1 MSIKT
6 ILFALCFFICSGGA
20 LFLPLLGI
28 LGYILHYNLGPE
40 TKWWAGPLNSLHIR
54 YAYTLAAV
62 TALGMII
69 HWGKLRFGKSLLLRQ
84 EKLLLLFLGVVWF
97 SVWIGPDT
105 IERYTIV
112 DHPSIKMIKI
122 VIITLMMTHIITNL
136 KHLDLL
142 LWAFL
147 VGAFILSLQAYTTPR
162 SAFASGRLENVGGPD
177 FTESNFLAVY
187 LAALLPLVAVQFLRS
202 GWPGKLL
209 SLGTGVLVVN
219 TIVLTR
225 SRGAVVGIAAG
236 MAVAMFCAPKKYRG
250 IIGLGLI
257 AFAAG
262 GYYLTD
268 PQFRERATTITR
280 SEEQR
285 DSSAQS
291 RIELSRASLRIIA
304 DHPLGVGA
312 GNFYQTIG
320 RYNENLAGKDAHNT
334 YLRCGT
340 ELGLQGL
347 ILYGFILFHV
357 FWQLRRDFKRIRNL
371 PAGPVP
377 DTLVLLS
384 FSLTISLVILLA
396 CCLTVSLL
404 YVEFTWWLMCLPI
417 CLTRVIDNQEA
428 ELPAEPVPAGKPAKK
443 PLEPNDEPV
452 R

>member
-6 ILFALCFFICSGGA
+6 ILFALYFFFCSGGA
-20 LFLPLLGI
+20 LFVPLLGI

-40 TKWWAGPLNSLHIR
+40 TKWWAGPLNALNIR
-54 YAYTLAAV
+54 YAYTLAVV
-62 TALGMII
+62 TAIGMVF
-69 HWGKLRFGKSLLLRQ
+69 HWGKLHFGKSLLLRQ
-84 EKLLLLFLGVVWF
+84 EKLLLLFLGIVWL
-97 SVWIGPDT
+97 SVWMGPAT
-105 IERYTIV
+105 IERYTMV

-142 LWAFL
+142 LWSFI
-147 VGAFILSLQAYTTPR
+147 VGAVILGWQAYTTPR
-162 SAFASGRLENVGGPD
+162 SAFASGRLNNVGGPD
-177 FTESNFLAVY
+177 FTESNFLAAY
-187 LAALLPLVAVQFLRS
+187 LSSLLPIVAVQFLRS

-209 SLGTGVLVVN
+209 SLVTGVLVVN

-225 SRGAVVGIAAG
+225 SRGAVVGMAAG
-236 MAVAMFCAPKKYRG
+236 VIFALFSAPKKYRG
-250 IIGLGLI
+250 IIGLGLVV
-257 AFAAG
+257 FAAG

-268 PQFRERATTITR
+268 PQFRERTSTITR

-291 RIELSRASLRIIA
+291 RIELTRASLRIIT
-304 DHPLGVGA
+304 DHPLGIGA

-347 ILYGFILFHV
+347 LLYGFIIFHV
-357 FWQLRRDFKRIRNL
+357 FWQLRRDIKRIRNL
-371 PAGPVP
+371 PAGPVH
-377 DTLVLLS
+377 DSLVLLS
-384 FSLTISLVILLA
+384 YSLTINVVILLG

-404 YVEFTWWLMCLPI
+404 YVEFTWWLLCLPI

-428 ELPAEPVPAGKPAKK
+428 ELPAEPAPVGNPAKK
-443 PLEPNDEPV
+443 PFEPKHEPV
-452 R
+452 